1 LIGGWDEKE
10 TQDKIFRYDPQTQET
25 SFVGYLPYKIEG
37 HSVSVIDDQMFVI
50 GGFDSF
56 GVSDKITQIDLK
68 TWSCTVLPLTLR
80 FKRENQTSQVLNGET
95 LVVAGG
101 WSDGKSMS

>member
-1 LIGGWDEKE
+1 
-10 TQDKIFRYDPQTQET
+10 
-25 SFVGYLPYKIEG
+25 
-37 HSVSVIDDQMFVI
+37 MFVI

-68 TWSCTVLPLTLR
+68 TWSCTVLSLTLR
-80 FKRENQTSQVLNGET
+80 FKRENHTSQVLNGDT
-95 LVVAGG
+95 VVVAGG